1 MFLSHSTSIYSTQTS
16 IPDYQKI
23 TKEKFLDIVQ
33 LLENIPGT
41 QQILDQLAD
50 ASLAVWDTILHQIE
64 FSRIFN
70 IKMKNF
76 KENNLEK
83 ILLFFNRIRIQLG
96 VENKRKFSEFF
107 EMILQKIDGDTK
119 PLEQLLRSIHYQEI
133 SFQQG
138 NKIVSESNYSD
149 WSKRI
154 GEMRASSR
162 KNERKSDRSAKEIL
176 EQIIQTQNNKTNGT
190 PRKTLET
197 IAEQAEVFRNKARN
211 RKVVVGNEISE
222 IHREI
227 QELYN
232 QKSYQENPEEYI
244 RLHLDEIVPLI
255 LYAWSIAN
263 KPQFPKDTQ
272 IFALLLFIH
281 SREKGLLEQVR
292 TGEGKTLIVGITAA
306 FMALCGNAVDIVSS
320 NRDLA
325 IEGEK
330 KCRSFFQLLKIDS
343 GHICSD
349 DDQVNHQSYQSNIS
363 TIQGNIV
370 YGEVGAFQRD
380 ILEDEFN
387 NQQIFGQR
395 YKNSK
400 EMFDR

>member
-1 MFLSHSTSIYSTQTS
+1 
-16 IPDYQKI
+16 
-23 TKEKFLDIVQ
+23 
-33 LLENIPGT
+33 
-41 QQILDQLAD
+41 
-50 ASLAVWDTILHQIE
+50 
-64 FSRIFN
+64 
-70 IKMKNF
+70 
-76 KENNLEK
+76 
-83 ILLFFNRIRIQLG
+83 
-96 VENKRKFSEFF
+96 
-107 EMILQKIDGDTK
+107 MILQKIDGDTK

-138 NKIVSESNYSD
+138 NKIVSKSNYSD

-162 KNERKSDRSAKEIL
+162 KNERKSDRSAKGIL

-349 DDQVNHQSYQSNIS
+349 DDQVNHQSYQSNRS
-363 TIQGNIV
+363 TIQGNTV

-400 EMFDR
+400 EMFDH

>member
-1 MFLSHSTSIYSTQTS
+1 
-16 IPDYQKI
+16 
-23 TKEKFLDIVQ
+23 
-33 LLENIPGT
+33 
-41 QQILDQLAD
+41 
-50 ASLAVWDTILHQIE
+50 
-64 FSRIFN
+64 
-70 IKMKNF
+70 
-76 KENNLEK
+76 
-83 ILLFFNRIRIQLG
+83 
-96 VENKRKFSEFF
+96 
-107 EMILQKIDGDTK
+107 
-119 PLEQLLRSIHYQEI
+119 
-133 SFQQG
+133 
-138 NKIVSESNYSD
+138 
-149 WSKRI
+149 
-154 GEMRASSR
+154 MRASSR

-176 EQIIQTQNNKTNGT
+176 EQIIQTQNNKINGT

-263 KPQFPKDTQ
+263 KPQFPKDTK

-349 DDQVNHQSYQSNIS
+349 DDQVNHQSYQSNLS

-400 EMFDR
+400 EMFDH